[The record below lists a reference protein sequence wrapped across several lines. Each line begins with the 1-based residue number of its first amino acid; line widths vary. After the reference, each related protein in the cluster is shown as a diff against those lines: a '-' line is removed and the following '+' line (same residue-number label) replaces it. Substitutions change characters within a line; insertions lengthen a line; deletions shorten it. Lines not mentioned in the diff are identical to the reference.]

1 MSIRPRLVPSLRIAG
16 PAAAAFLAG
25 RAILWAAARR
35 DRFDFWD
42 AGSWVRYD
50 SEHYLAIA
58 RAGYELQRCA
68 ADSAYGADAWCGNTG
83 WLPGYPAAIGAVQKL
98 GIAGPVAGVLLS
110 ALCHLVMLVL
120 LASWWRDASP
130 WRVGLALAVVALA
143 PGQVYHH
150 AVFPVSLF
158 ALLAVAA
165 MGAAVHGRA
174 RTAGLLG
181 ALAAFSY
188 STGFLLAPVLA
199 LGILWHE
206 SRSAR
211 SYHRAAWVSGLTA
224 CGFGAALAVQW
235 LAVGQWDA
243 FFKVQAKYGHG
254 WHWPGGPVA
263 FAVSAVS
270 SDLRDWI
277 AWQTILVAGLMLALI
292 VALATR
298 WLKPQGPE
306 RFLAVFAGFYWLFP
320 LVVGGR
326 LSLYRAESL
335 LLPALVMTRRLP
347 VVVQLLLLVVLG
359 YLDYRMGIR
368 FFRGILV

>member
-42 AGSWVRYD
+42 AGSWARYD

-68 ADSAYGADAWCGNTG
+68 ADSAYGAEAWCGNTG
-83 WLPGYPAAIGAVQKL
+83 WLPGYPAAIWAVQGL
-98 GIAGPVAGVLLS
+98 GLSAPVAGVLIA
-110 ALCHLVMLVL
+110 ALCHLLTLVL
-120 LASWWRDASP
+120 IASWWRDASP

-165 MGAAVHGRA
+165 IGAAAHGRP

-199 LGILWHE
+199 LGVVWQE
-206 SRSAR
+206 GGSAR
-211 SYHRAAWVSGLTA
+211 SYRRAAWASGLTA
-224 CGFGAALAVQW
+224 CGFVTALAVQW

-254 WHWPGGPVA
+254 WHWPGTPVA
-263 FAVSAVS
+263 AAVSAVS
-270 SDLRDWI
+270 SDSRDWI
-277 AWQTILVAGLMLALI
+277 AWQTILVAALMLVLI

-306 RFLAVFAGFYWLFP
+306 MFLAVFAAFYWLFP
-320 LVVGGR
+320 LLVGGR

-335 LLPALVMTRRLP
+335 LLPALMLARRLP
-347 VVVQLLLLVVLG
+347 VVAQLLLLAVLG